1 MNIFFKCPAGTPSTW
16 PSPQCTFTEKHTN
29 STAFR
34 SIRCVCYLLAP
45 WGAGVGWRCAG
56 NIQRAGATAGGGGAS
71 NPDREKQIT
80 AVFLN
85 QI

>member
-1 MNIFFKCPAGTPSTW
+1 MCV
-16 PSPQCTFTEKHTN
+16 
-29 STAFR
+29 
-34 SIRCVCYLLAP
+34 CVCYLLAP

>member
-1 MNIFFKCPAGTPSTW
+1 MKFFFFFKCPAGTPSTW
-16 PSPQCTFTEKHTN
+16 PSPQR
-29 STAFR
+29 STQIKLL
-34 SIRCVCYLLAP
+34 SGQLGVCVCYLLAP

-56 NIQRAGATAGGGGAS
+56 NIQRAGATAGWGGAS

>member
-1 MNIFFKCPAGTPSTW
+1 M
-16 PSPQCTFTEKHTN
+16 
-29 STAFR
+29 
-34 SIRCVCYLLAP
+34 CYLLAP